1 MYLCQMTDE
10 SVLVPNPVPAVHD
23 GRMDEQLFKRRADE
37 ALEDLS
43 QSLIVAG
50 ENYGFDVDFQSGA
63 LTVEFDEPPGKFVVS
78 PNAPVQQI
86 WVSALSKSFKL
97 VWNEEEQ
104 MFVFPD
110 TGESLHLLL
119 AKVVGTHLGADV
131 FV

>member
-1 MYLCQMTDE
+1 
-10 SVLVPNPVPAVHD
+10 
-23 GRMDEQLFKRRADE
+23 MDDQLFKRRADE

-63 LTVEFDEPPGKFVVS
+63 LTVEFEEPAGKFVVS
-78 PNAPVQQI
+78 PNAPVHQI

-97 VWNEEEQ
+97 GWNEEER

-110 TGESLHLLL
+110 TGESLNVLL
-119 AKVVGTHLGADV
+119 AKVIGTHLGV
-131 FV
+131 VIFV

>member
-1 MYLCQMTDE
+1 MR
-10 SVLVPNPVPAVHD
+10 HD
-23 GRMDEQLFKRRADE
+23 GTMDEQLFKRRADE

-119 AKVVGTHLGADV
+119 SKVIGSHLGADV

>member
-1 MYLCQMTDE
+1 
-10 SVLVPNPVPAVHD
+10 
-23 GRMDEQLFKRRADE
+23 MDSQLFKRRADE

-50 ENYGFDVDFQSGA
+50 ENYGFDVDFQNGA
-63 LTVEFDEPPGKFVVS
+63 LTVEFEQPPARFVVS
-78 PNAPVQQI
+78 PNAPVFQI

-97 VWNEEEQ
+97 DWDDEEQ
-104 MFVFPD
+104 TFIFPD

-119 AKVVGTHLGADV
+119 SKVIGTHLGTDV

>member
-1 MYLCQMTDE
+1 MADG

-50 ENYGFDVDFQSGA
+50 ESYGFDVDFQSGA

-97 VWNEEEQ
+97 GWSEDEQ

>member
-1 MYLCQMTDE
+1 MADE

-97 VWNEEEQ
+97 EWDEEGQ

-119 AKVVGTHLGADV
+119 AKVIGTHLGADV

>member
-1 MYLCQMTDE
+1 
-10 SVLVPNPVPAVHD
+10 
-23 GRMDEQLFKRRADE
+23 MDAQLFKRRADE

-50 ENYGFDVDFQSGA
+50 ENHGFDVDFQNGA
-63 LTVEFDEPPGKFVVS
+63 LTVEFEEPPGKFVVS
-78 PNAPVQQI
+78 PNSPVSQI

-97 VWNEEEQ
+97 DWNEEEH

-119 AKVVGTHLGADV
+119 AKVIGTHLGTDV